1 MSLWES
7 GQSEGSVSL
16 KDICEGVDIGVV
28 PVRRP
33 ELGEIVELILR
44 GGWPGTMGLPFKY
57 AVKTPVEYVRQ
68 IIEKDIHRV
77 DGIKRDQHKVELLM
91 RSLARNEST
100 VAGIST
106 LKEDIAGG
114 DGLAIEENTISS
126 YLDALT
132 RLFVIENQKP
142 FASSLR
148 SGVRLRKAEKRHF
161 CDPSLA
167 AALLK
172 ATPAKLIDDLRTL
185 GFLFE
190 SLAERDLRTYAES
203 FDAELYH
210 YQDYGNHEIDAVIEM
225 SDGRWAALEV
235 KLGVNQEEAAA
246 ENLKAIRRQLESA
259 HLRPPEALVVVVGLA
274 TAAYRRKDGVYVV
287 PLTALKP

>member
-1 MSLWES
+1 M
-7 GQSEGSVSL
+7 
-16 KDICEGVDIGVV
+16 
-28 PVRRP
+28 
-33 ELGEIVELILR
+33 
-44 GGWPGTMGLPFKY
+44 
-57 AVKTPVEYVRQ
+57 
-68 IIEKDIHRV
+68 
-77 DGIKRDQHKVELLM
+77 
-91 RSLARNEST
+91 
-100 VAGIST
+100 
-106 LKEDIAGG
+106 
-114 DGLAIEENTISS
+114 
-126 YLDALT
+126 
-132 RLFVIENQKP
+132 IENQKP

-172 ATPAKLIDDLRTL
+172 ATPVKLAEDLRTL

-225 SDGRWAALEV
+225 SDGRWTAIEV
-235 KLGVNQEEAAA
+235 KLGVNQEDAAA
-246 ENLKAIRRQLESA
+246 ENLKVIRRQLESA
-259 HLRPPEALVVVVGLA
+259 RLRPPEALVVVVGFA
-274 TAAYRRKDGVYVV
+274 SAAYRRKDGVYVV

>member
-1 MSLWES
+1 M
-7 GQSEGSVSL
+7 
-16 KDICEGVDIGVV
+16 
-28 PVRRP
+28 
-33 ELGEIVELILR
+33 
-44 GGWPGTMGLPFKY
+44 
-57 AVKTPVEYVRQ
+57 
-68 IIEKDIHRV
+68 
-77 DGIKRDQHKVELLM
+77 
-91 RSLARNEST
+91 
-100 VAGIST
+100 
-106 LKEDIAGG
+106 
-114 DGLAIEENTISS
+114 
-126 YLDALT
+126 
-132 RLFVIENQKP
+132 
-142 FASSLR
+142 
-148 SGVRLRKAEKRHF
+148 RKAEKRHF

-259 HLRPPEALVVVVGLA
+259 HLRPGVGCRRGARDGRLPKKGWRLRG
-274 TAAYRRKDGVYVV
+274 AADGIETMMGKD
-287 PLTALKP
+287 